1 MSIRKGSVYI
11 AGNNISIDGDTIS
24 YNSNNSLQS
33 VGNINKN
40 IAVGSVDKLFDWV
53 GTTAQ
58 YIAQDVE
65 TLHPE
70 WICYITDDQGTGVG
84 AVYNVN
90 QADARFFIKNNDTDT
105 TTISSLSMP
114 SDRYETITLLA
125 SGNTYTATANGLFTF
140 KMKCGSS
147 SSTKTVTISSVS
159 GKYVEYLVIT
169 NNMQSKNQ
177 YMTHWVKAGD
187 SITISWDTSAITTA
201 DCELTFIYA
210 EGNPSPVNP

>member
-33 VGNINKN
+33 LGNINKN

-58 YIAQDVE
+58 YIAQDIE

-84 AVYNVN
+84 AVYNTA
-90 QADARFFIKNNDTDT
+90 QADARFFKKNDDT
-105 TTISSLSMP
+105 
-114 SDRYETITLLA
+114 
-125 SGNTYTATANGLFTF
+125 
-140 KMKCGSS
+140 
-147 SSTKTVTISSVS
+147 
-159 GKYVEYLVIT
+159 
-169 NNMQSKNQ
+169 
-177 YMTHWVKAGD
+177 D
-187 SITISWDTSAITTA
+187 SITISGLGMPDITRCEDLTILASNTIYTSPANGWYSLRFTGSGQAGFNDENLTCKLVRVNTPSGNVGVLYPVLRGEKVNLFYSSGIRVEWLKFMYAVGDTAG
-201 DCELTFIYA
+201 E
-210 EGNPSPVNP
+210 

>member
-84 AVYNVN
+84 AVYNTT
-90 QADARFFIKNNDTDT
+90 QADARFFKKNDDTDSI
-105 TTISSLSMP
+105 TISSLSMP
-114 SDRYETITLLA
+114 SDRYETVTLLA
-125 SGNTYTATANGLFTF
+125 SGNTYTATANGLFAF
-140 KMKCGSS
+140 KMKCSS
-147 SSTKTVTISSVS
+147 AGATKTVTLSSVS
-159 GKYVEYLVIT
+159 GTYTEYIVIT
-169 NNMQSKNQ
+169 NNMQGKNQ
-177 YMTHWVKAGD
+177 YMNHWVKAGD
-187 SITISWDTSAITTA
+187 VITISWDSGALATTGS
-201 DCELTFIYA
+201 ELTFIYA
-210 EGNPSPVNP
+210 EGNPTNP